1 MSGTERNPKEI
12 RAIIEHFLGKEVSNE
27 ALKSFCE
34 RSGYAVIGEGEYS
47 DWLFAYEHD
56 ERFKK
61 VMPSI
66 MAALSK
72 WQYPSDFLSE
82 TDAVK
87 VSRGNEDVETEI
99 CDIMEKGGILYQ
111 EIDLV
116 TKNLGEALHALLVNA
131 GTRSSNMCAAVFAH
145 VTKAKYGKTLPL
157 SVLAEVHRTEI
168 EKRKPTE
175 PAK

>member
-56 ERFKK
+56 ERFRK
-61 VMPSI
+61 VLPEI

-72 WQYPSDFLSE
+72 WHYPGDFLSE
-82 TDAVK
+82 QDAVK
-87 VSRGNEDVETEI
+87 IKSQNEDVELEI
-99 CDIMEKGGILYQ
+99 CEIMEKGGILYQ
-111 EIDLV
+111 EIDLL
-116 TKNLGEALHALLVNA
+116 TKNLGEALHALLQNA
-131 GTRSSNMCAAVFAH
+131 GVRSSNMCAAVFAYT
-145 VTKAKYGKTLPL
+145 TKQKYGETLPL
-157 SVLAEVHRTEI
+157 GVLAEVHRVEI
-168 EKRKPTE
+168 EKRAPTE
-175 PAK
+175 KKA